1 MKQKCTI
8 LLGSLAL
15 VAATIFPA
23 TAITARAQTTTGTHP
38 SGINARERRQQHS
51 IRQGIR
57 SGELTRREA
66 GRLEAGQARINVDEA
81 YARRS
86 SGKLTTAER
95 RRLQAELNRS
105 NHAIYKQKH
114 DEQERGE
121 HPESINA
128 RQKEQ
133 QKRILQGERNG
144 ALTEREAKQ
153 IEAREAKISVNEAY
167 ARQSGGQFTS
177 RERRRIQRE
186 LNHSNRAIYRQ
197 KHDKQ
202 TQH

>member
-1 MKQKCTI
+1 MKQKRTI

-23 TAITARAQTTTGTHP
+23 ATLAQTTSTHP
-38 SGINARERRQQHS
+38 SGIDARERRQQQR

-66 GRLEAGQARINVDEA
+66 GRLEARQARINVDEA

-86 SGKLTTAER
+86 GGKLTATER
-95 RRLQAELNRS
+95 RRLQGELNRS
-105 NHAIYKQKH
+105 NRAIYKQKH

-121 HPESINA
+121 HPEGINA

-133 QKRILQGERNG
+133 QKRILQGERSG

-167 ARQSGGQFTS
+167 ARQSGGRFTP
-177 RERRRIQRE
+177 RERRHIQRE

>member
-15 VAATIFPA
+15 VAATVFPA
-23 TAITARAQTTTGTHP
+23 TTLRAQTAAGTYP
-38 SGINARERRQQHS
+38 SGINARERREQQR

-66 GRLEAGQARINVDEA
+66 GQLEANQARIRVDEA

-86 SGKLTTAER
+86 GGQLTAAER
-95 RRLQAELNRS
+95 RRLQGRLNRNS
-105 NHAIYKQKH
+105 NAIYKQKH
-114 DEQERGE
+114 DRQERGD

-128 RQKEQ
+128 RQKDQ
-133 QKRILQGERNG
+133 QKRILQGERSG
-144 ALTEREAKQ
+144 SLTRREAAR

-177 RERRRIQRE
+177 GERRRIQRE

>member
-1 MKQKCTI
+1 MKQKLKT
-8 LLGSLAL
+8 LLASLAL
-15 VAATIFPA
+15 AAIVFPA
-23 TAITARAQTTTGTHP
+23 AVTQAQTANTHS
-38 SGINARERRQQHS
+38 SGINARERRQQQR
-51 IRQGIR
+51 IRQGER

-66 GRLEAGQARINVDEA
+66 ARLEANQARINVDEA

-86 SGKLTTAER
+86 GNHLTAAER
-95 RRLQAELNRS
+95 RRLQVELNRS
-105 NHAIYKQKH
+105 NQAIYQQKH

-121 HPESINA
+121 HPEGINA

-133 QKRILQGERNG
+133 QKRILQGEQSG
-144 ALTEREAKQ
+144 ALTEREAKR

-167 ARQSGGQFTS
+167 ARQSGGQFTP
-177 RERRRIQRE
+177 RERRHIQRE
-186 LNHSNRAIYRQ
+186 LNHSNRVIYQQ